1 MMTAY
6 FTFPTYFKM
15 KTPEELVD
23 LRKTPYSCAYGD
35 EGKTFYE
42 VLTSTPERLNMFN
55 KAMMQQEA
63 SLPTLGMFPF
73 TSLKE
78 EVITEPERAFVVD
91 IGGGRGQSLLLIN
104 QETANGFGTD
114 AKTYLQDRPQ
124 VLDTIP
130 QDAVPGIE
138 KMPYD
143 FYTEQPIKSP
153 SFLPSFP
160 TPSPTTTHL
169 SLFQANEKPPD
180 AHIYF
185 LRRILHNYQDGV
197 CTSILQNIAAAMGP
211 ASRLLIAEIVVPPR
225 TEVGEDMVTYW
236 MDMVMLAIGG
246 KERSEK
252 EFRALLAGVGLEL
265 VRVWKAEV
273 GTQSVIEVRKMA

>member
-1 MMTAY
+1 MSACY
-6 FTFPTYFKM
+6 RTFPTYFKT

-23 LRKTPYSCAYGD
+23 LRKTPYSCAYGE

-55 KAMMQQEA
+55 KAMMQME
-63 SLPTLGMFPF
+63 SNLPILGMFPF

-78 EVITEPERAFVVD
+78 EVVAEPERAFVVD
-91 IGGGRGQSLLLIN
+91 IGGGRGQALLSIN
-104 QETANGFGTD
+104 EETSNAFGTG
-114 AKTYLQDRPQ
+114 AKMILQDRPQ

-130 QDAVPGIE
+130 QELLPGIE

-143 FYTEQPIKSP
+143 FYTEQPIKST
-153 SFLPSFP
+153 SLSSSLQH
-160 TPSPTTTHL
+160 SPTNTPLT
-169 SLFQANEKPPD
+169 D

-185 LRRILHNYQDGV
+185 LRRIMHNYQDGV
-197 CTSILQNIAAAMGP
+197 CISILKNIASAMSSK
-211 ASRLLIAEIVVPPR
+211 SRLLIAEIVVPAR
-225 TEVGEDMVTYW
+225 TDVGEDMVTYW

-252 EFRALLAGVGLEL
+252 EFAALLEEVGLEL
-265 VRVWKAEV
+265 VKVWPEAV
-273 GTQSVIEVRKMA
+273 GTQSVIEARKRA